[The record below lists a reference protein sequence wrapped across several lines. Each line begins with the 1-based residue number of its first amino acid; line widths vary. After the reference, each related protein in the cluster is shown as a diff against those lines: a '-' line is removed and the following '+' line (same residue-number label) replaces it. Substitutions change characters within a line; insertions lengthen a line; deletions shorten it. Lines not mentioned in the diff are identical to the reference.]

1 MDLYFSLDVCVL
13 SEVTSLLTLE
23 PRYLIVFSFPWRPCI
38 FASVWFHFLNFFL
51 KNCFSV
57 TTTILLVS
65 LLRCKN
71 YYMLLNRKVAQLLNR
86 EVSAENTYRAGCVY
100 SAYSI
105 SKFPFKKTLRAR
117 QMTVFQKTQVAF
129 FTPVPR
135 YATLSFDLFRH
146 NTHMVCKH
154 MCRQNTHT
162 RK

>member
-51 KNCFSV
+51 KIVFQWQPLFCLFPYYAAK
-57 TTTILLVS
+57 TTTCCWIEKL
-65 LLRCKN
+65 
-71 YYMLLNRKVAQLLNR
+71 QLLNR

-135 YATLSFDLFRH
+135 HATLSFDLFRH
-146 NTHMVCKH
+146 NTHMVCRH